1 MPHLNGCL
9 KLKKTDVQS
18 DKYSEYFN
26 GKTTSTFFDDQLRSY
41 HLAEKNRFIVQLNWV
56 DYLTLSGVLWSSI
69 AITLSLSGHFAFA
82 LSLLFV
88 AMLVDAF
95 DGILARKYRLER
107 EFGRYLDSFID
118 MLDYLIAPAIFL
130 YCWGFSGILDSMI
143 LMFFVISGIIRLSV
157 FNQVGNLKEANNDKL
172 SYWGMPVFWSIFI
185 LAAAYLL
192 ALLVS
197 KPFVFALLAVILV
210 IYSILMIY
218 NRRFYKFQDI
228 RLILILVLGGIILFA
243 FLGYGQ
249 KPDLKSFLV
258 LIGSALFLTL
268 PIVVGGV
275 LHMVIVAKNGL
286 NFLAVP
292 VQKRLFGANKTWRG
306 FIIMP
311 IVTILG
317 VWLTQVLEPLW
328 QDWLLVSIQ
337 DISIVSIGLALGLAY
352 VLFELPNSY
361 IKRRLGIA
369 PGEIPK
375 QQCYYCFILLDQ
387 LDSAIGFTLVYFL
400 LLDIPAKILLIQIAI
415 FPLVALT
422 VKLGL
427 YFLKLKKNYR

>member
-1 MPHLNGCL
+1 MA
-9 KLKKTDVQS
+9 D
-18 DKYSEYFN
+18 
-26 GKTTSTFFDDQLRSY
+26 
-41 HLAEKNRFIVQLNWV
+41 KNRFIVQLNWV
-56 DYLTLSGVLWSSI
+56 DYLTLSGVLWSSLSI
-69 AITLSLSGHFAFA
+69 ALSLSGHFAFA

-95 DGILARKYRLER
+95 DGILARKYGLER
-107 EFGRYLDSFID
+107 EFGRYLDSFVD
-118 MLDYLIAPAIFL
+118 VLDYLVAPAIFL

-143 LMFFVISGIIRLSV
+143 LMFFVICGIIRLSV

-185 LAAAYLL
+185 IAAAYLL
-192 ALLVS
+192 ALLVNQVI
-197 KPFVFALLAVILV
+197 VFALLAVILV

-218 NRRFYKFQDI
+218 NGRFYKFQDI
-228 RLILILVLGGIILFA
+228 KLILILVLGGIILFS

-249 KPDLKSFLV
+249 KPAFKSFGV

-275 LHMVIVAKNGL
+275 LHMVFVAKHGL

-317 VWLTQVLEPLW
+317 VWLTQFLEPLW
-328 QDWLLVSIQ
+328 QDWLLVSLHS
-337 DISIVSIGLALGLAY
+337 ISIVGIGLALGLAY

-361 IKRRLGIA
+361 LKRRLFVA

-375 QQCYYCFILLDQ
+375 QCHYCFILLDQ

-400 LLDIPAKILLIQIAI
+400 LLDIPLKILLIQIAI
-415 FPLVALT
+415 FPLVAMT